1 MTTRKPRR
9 VASYW
14 FYALV
19 LGAMAL
25 AILVEG
31 IIGSRP
37 VIGEEHVEKLTE
49 LQAKQLDA
57 FNENSKL
64 LTTLATALIGAITG
78 FLLHREGNTRLE
90 RGDLRRAIAAWTLAA
105 LSVYFGHLTSRQLT
119 WMLNAQFF
127 NLFHAGVLW
136 PSRAQFWTFFLSA
149 ILLAD
154 FVYRSVL
161 RSQAD
166 ES

>member
-1 MTTRKPRR
+1 MTDRNPRR

-14 FYALV
+14 FYVLV
-19 LGAMAL
+19 LVAMTL
-25 AILVEG
+25 AILVETA
-31 IIGSRP
+31 IGSRP
-37 VIGEEHVEKLTE
+37 VIGEDRVDKLTE
-49 LQAKQLDA
+49 LQSKQLDA

-105 LSVYFGHLTSRQLT
+105 LSLYFGHLTSRQLT
-119 WMLNAQFF
+119 WMLQAQFF
-127 NLFHAGVLW
+127 NLFHAAVLW
-136 PSRAQFWTFFLSA
+136 PARAQFWTFFLSA
-149 ILLAD
+149 VLLAD

-161 RSQAD
+161 RNQP
-166 ES
+166 E